1 MPELPDVEAYKKIA
15 DKSIGSKV
23 VDIIVK
29 DEKFIGVSQ
38 NSLGRYVK
46 NHEVKKNLRRGKY
59 LFIKMNSKY
68 ALALHFGMTGY
79 LKYVAPG
86 SETPSYAKCI
96 FELSNNHKLI
106 YVSKRKLGKVEI
118 TANIEK
124 YIEDQDLGP
133 DALDI
138 SKSEF
143 LSKMNESRAT
153 IKKFFMDQSILCG
166 IGNVYAD
173 EILFHACIHP
183 AQKAHKLTEKQ
194 GEELYKQMDKVLKTA
209 VKKQADVS
217 RMPDDFLLPNRKEGE
232 KCPRGK
238 GKVKKIKI
246 SGRTGYYCPD
256 CQKKND
262 Q

>member
-1 MPELPDVEAYKKIA
+1 MPELPDVEVFKKAA

-23 VDIIVK
+23 ENIVVK
-29 DEKFIGVSQ
+29 DEKFIDASK
-38 NSLGRYVK
+38 NSLGRHIK
-46 NHEVKKNLRRGKY
+46 NQKIKKTLRRGKY
-59 LFIKMNSKY
+59 LFIVLDNKY

-79 LKYVAPG
+79 LSHDTTD

-96 FELSNNHKLI
+96 FELRNNHQLS

-118 TANIEK
+118 TDDIEK
-124 YIEDQDLGP
+124 YIEEQDLGP

-138 SKSEF
+138 SKSDF
-143 LSKMNESRAT
+143 LSKMNESKAS
-153 IKKFFMDQSILCG
+153 IKSFFMDQSILCG

-194 GEELYKQMDKVLKTA
+194 GEELYKQMGRVLKIA
-209 VKKQADVS
+209 IKKQADVS
-217 RMPDDFLLPNRKEGE
+217 RMPDDFLLPKRKEGE
-232 KCPRGK
+232 KCPQGK
-238 GKVKKIKI
+238 GKIKKIKI